1 MIGGEIFVLY
11 MGSANILEI
20 AKLAS
25 KSNNPKI
32 KEIGLKAGEK
42 LYEELVTEL
51 EAKRTIKLE
60 NYFLIIPETFEL
72 LPERIKTQYKK
83 YDLYPKLNK
92 PIRSDD
98 FDAIRL
104 DFKKLMLKDC

>member
-1 MIGGEIFVLY
+1 MIGGEIFVLC

-25 KSNNPKI
+25 KSNNQI

-51 EAKRTIKLE
+51 EAKKELL
-60 NYFLIIPETFEL
+60 NLIIIL
-72 LPERIKTQYKK
+72 
-83 YDLYPKLNK
+83 
-92 PIRSDD
+92 
-98 FDAIRL
+98 
-104 DFKKLMLKDC
+104 

>member
-1 MIGGEIFVLY
+1 

-20 AKLAS
+20 AKLVS

-60 NYFLIIPETFEL
+60 NYFLIIPETIEL
-72 LPERIKTQYKK
+72 LPERIK
-83 YDLYPKLNK
+83 NS
-92 PIRSDD
+92 I
-98 FDAIRL
+98 
-104 DFKKLMLKDC
+104 